1 MCYGTPGA
9 DIGCARAPRGGSP
22 RVSYYPRLR
31 LFDKFFVWEDVGV
44 VLILE
49 LWTLRVPLSDHA
61 FSWIRSSRMRSAL
74 PADLS

>member
-49 LWTLRVPLSDHA
+49 Y
-61 FSWIRSSRMRSAL
+61 
-74 PADLS
+74 